1 MGDWNYVTT
10 NHICTHLIDLLI
22 KHLNSLRMNSTLSEK
37 KKEKERKKEEKRE
50 RKKKAE
56 ITELRGYQL
65 ATL

>member
-1 MGDWNYVTT
+1 
-10 NHICTHLIDLLI
+10 
-22 KHLNSLRMNSTLSEK
+22 MNSTLSEK